1 MNKPRIT
8 SCPVSALGVLIAG
21 TLAAPEAWAHGTAH
35 GSKSAAPAQVETDFG
50 RTGQP
55 AKVTRTVQVHMSDRM
70 RFEPDTLTVRAG
82 DTVRFVVRNEGKLMH
97 EFVLGTARELAEHAE
112 AMKKFPNMEHEE
124 PYMAHV
130 APGQKGEVVW
140 QFTRPGEFLFG
151 CLLPGHFD
159 AGMVGR
165 VHVLAR

>member
-1 MNKPRIT
+1 MSLRIKR
-8 SCPVSALGVLIAG
+8 PSAGRLCLL
-21 TLAAPEAWAHGTAH
+21 LAVALTAPAAWSHGTAH
-35 GSKSAAPAQVETDFG
+35 GTATATPAQVETDFG
-50 RTGQP
+50 RTGNPTQ
-55 AKVTRTVQVHMSDRM
+55 VSRTVRVSMSDRM
-70 RFEPDTLTVRAG
+70 RFTPDALTVRAG
-82 DTVRFVVRNEGKLMH
+82 DAVRFVVRNEGKLMH

-112 AMKKFPNMEHEE
+112 AMKKFPTMEHDE

-130 APGQKGEVVW
+130 APGRQAEVVW

-165 VHVLAR
+165 VRVLAR

>member
-1 MNKPRIT
+1 MKIRVKRGP
-8 SCPVSALGVLIAG
+8 SVALSVLIAG
-21 TLAAPEAWAHGTAH
+21 TLATPAAWAHGAAH
-35 GSKSAAPAQVETDFG
+35 GSPTTAPAQVETEFG
-50 RTGQP
+50 RTGDP
-55 AKVTRTVQVHMSDRM
+55 AKVSRTVRISMSDRM
-70 RFEPDTLTVRAG
+70 RFDPDTLTVRAG

-130 APGQKGEVVW
+130 APGRQGEVVW

-165 VHVLAR
+165 VRVLAR

>member
-1 MNKPRIT
+1 MKSRFTRGP
-8 SCPVSALGVLIAG
+8 SGALCVLIAG
-21 TLAAPEAWAHGTAH
+21 ALAAPAAWAHGAAH
-35 GSKSAAPAQVETDFG
+35 GAPTTAPAQVETEFG
-50 RTGQP
+50 RTGDP
-55 AKVTRTVQVHMSDRM
+55 AKVSRTVRVSMSDRM
-70 RFEPDTLTVRAG
+70 RFTPDALIVRAG

-124 PYMAHV
+124 PYIAHV
-130 APGQKGEVVW
+130 APGRQGEVIW
-140 QFTRPGEFLFG
+140 QFTRPGNFLFG

-165 VHVLAR
+165 VRVLAR

>member
-1 MNKPRIT
+1 MKIRVKRGP
-8 SCPVSALGVLIAG
+8 SVALSVLIAG
-21 TLAAPEAWAHGTAH
+21 TLATPAAWAHGAAH
-35 GSKSAAPAQVETDFG
+35 GSPTTASAQVETEFG
-50 RTGQP
+50 RTGDP
-55 AKVTRTVQVHMSDRM
+55 AKVSRTVRISMSDRM
-70 RFEPDTLTVRAG
+70 RFDPDTLTVRAG

-130 APGQKGEVVW
+130 APGRQGEVVW
-140 QFTRPGEFLFG
+140 QFTRTGEFLFG

-165 VHVLAR
+165 VRVLAR

>member
-1 MNKPRIT
+1 
-8 SCPVSALGVLIAG
+8 
-21 TLAAPEAWAHGTAH
+21 
-35 GSKSAAPAQVETDFG
+35 
-50 RTGQP
+50 
-55 AKVTRTVQVHMSDRM
+55 MSDRM
-70 RFEPDTLTVRAG
+70 RFSPDSLTVRAG
-82 DTVRFVVRNEGKLMH
+82 DTVRFVVRNEGRLIH

-130 APGQKGEVVW
+130 APGRQGEVVW

-165 VHVLAR
+165 VRVLAR

>member
-1 MNKPRIT
+1 MRPRVVRLPAGLLGLLMT
-8 SCPVSALGVLIAG
+8 GALA
-21 TLAAPEAWAHGTAH
+21 TPAAWAHGTAH
-35 GSKSAAPAQVETDFG
+35 GAATASPVQVETDFG
-50 RTGQP
+50 RTGDP
-55 AKVTRTVQVHMSDRM
+55 RKVSRTVRVSMSDRM
-70 RFEPDTLTVRAG
+70 RFTPDTITVRTG
-82 DTVRFVVRNEGKLMH
+82 DTVRFAVRNEGKLMH

-130 APGQKGEVVW
+130 APGQQGEIVW
-140 QFTRPGEFLFG
+140 QFTRPGDFLFG

-165 VHVLAR
+165 VRVLAR

>member
-1 MNKPRIT
+1 MKLRIRRGAGRRP
-8 SCPVSALGVLIAG
+8 CLLLAMALA
-21 TLAAPEAWAHGTAH
+21 TPAAWAHGTAH
-35 GSKSAAPAQVETDFG
+35 APTTAAPAQVETDFG
-50 RTGQP
+50 RTGDP
-55 AKVTRTVQVHMSDRM
+55 TKVSRTVRVSMSDRM
-70 RFEPDTLTVRAG
+70 RFNPDSLTVRAG
-82 DTVRFVVRNEGKLMH
+82 DTVRFVVRNEGRLMH

-130 APGQKGEVVW
+130 APGRQGEVVW
-140 QFTRPGEFLFG
+140 QFTRPGDFLFG

-165 VHVLAR
+165 VRVLAR